1 MPDPLPDDAR
11 TYQATA
17 TWHRVTRRLSA
28 LRPVSAVMALALP
41 YLDPPVSRLTRGR
54 HTLTGLMTGLTVA
67 ELTTSGARSGRAR
80 TVRLL
85 GFTADD
91 GFVVI
96 ASNYGRT
103 RHPAWYYNLMTHPGA
118 ELTVD
123 GRSRPVVAEL
133 TTGRQRARLWE
144 RALAFF
150 PGWQQYQARQ
160 QGREIGV
167 FLLRGR

>member
-1 MPDPLPDDAR
+1 MPDPLPEDAR

-17 TWHRVTRRLSA
+17 AWRRAIRRLSA

-80 TVRLL
+80 TVLLL
-85 GFTADD
+85 GFTVDD

-96 ASNYGRT
+96 ASNCGRT
-103 RHPAWYYNLMTHPGA
+103 RHPAWYYNLLTDPVA
-118 ELTVD
+118 ELVVH
-123 GRSRPVVAEL
+123 GWSQAVVAEL
-133 TTGRQRARLWE
+133 TTGRQRARLWD
-144 RALAFF
+144 RALTFF

-160 QGREIGV
+160 QDREIGV